1 MKRKLMTGIAT
12 LGMCIGFTNCSH
24 DLTPMSQEEINAA
37 KANQIVDKYN
47 NAFISKFGQPATN
60 QDWGFGNVNVTS
72 PALTRSVGTYAS
84 FKGTLQPT
92 ILFPTDCDASKF
104 NPDLSNIP
112 SYDELCQSKGNG
124 NWTPD
129 EFAYGEVYIDKVQKV
144 HIWGEYGK
152 RAKLYIKAGT
162 YDFTNET
169 FDLCADADLYLLSGA
184 TVTLNNTAAST
195 AKFDIYIASGAE
207 LIANGED
214 GFRADVDAHIY
225 NHGTITCSKF
235 EVNGTSFLYNVGSLV
250 TTGEV
255 YVANSVSR
263 IVNDGT
269 IESASTNVEGSGA
282 LQNNAEW
289 TVSGN
294 TIVSCTDGGW
304 VNNGH
309 WTTEN
314 YGYTA
319 GSENV
324 INNCFLEVT
333 EEFDMNISSAS
344 SLNAFKIDTG
354 GGVLTKYFYGGKK
367 LGDPT
372 SISGPYK
379 IVLGSSSVFKV
390 TETATLEGG
399 NPGWGFFGPEDGDYA
414 VFQAKNVVRNE
425 GIKNTQGAVT
435 YSGNLYVSAERHFA
449 QGHDGQDAEGHYF
462 INERGDFS
470 VDTNIFA
477 AGFRP
482 GKPGVTIQQTPC
494 CPGFEGEESNDEFD
508 VRIIGE
514 DLTPGETDWDFN
526 DVVFGVKFNDAGN
539 GATCTLLA
547 AGGTLPLRIAKKGNP
562 DLNNASDWIEVHDLF
577 GVSTTTMVNTGGSS
591 RTIELRPTFDVTGIS
606 KSENGKDIKIYVN
619 KGTQDE
625 PNWIELK
632 AEKGNPAAKL
642 AVKKGFRICTER
654 QNINEIYKRFDEWVN
669 NPLIRWY

>member
-84 FKGTLQPT
+84 FKGTLQHT

-269 IESASTNVEGSGA
+269 IESASTN
-282 LQNNAEW
+282 
-289 TVSGN
+289 
-294 TIVSCTDGGW
+294 
-304 VNNGH
+304 
-309 WTTEN
+309 
-314 YGYTA
+314 
-319 GSENV
+319 
-324 INNCFLEVT
+324 
-333 EEFDMNISSAS
+333 EE
-344 SLNAFKIDTG
+344 
-354 GGVLTKYFYGGKK
+354 
-367 LGDPT
+367 
-372 SISGPYK
+372 
-379 IVLGSSSVFKV
+379 
-390 TETATLEGG
+390 
-399 NPGWGFFGPEDGDYA
+399 
-414 VFQAKNVVRNE
+414 
-425 GIKNTQGAVT
+425 
-435 YSGNLYVSAERHFA
+435 
-449 QGHDGQDAEGHYF
+449 
-462 INERGDFS
+462 
-470 VDTNIFA
+470 
-477 AGFRP
+477 
-482 GKPGVTIQQTPC
+482 
-494 CPGFEGEESNDEFD
+494 
-508 VRIIGE
+508 
-514 DLTPGETDWDFN
+514 
-526 DVVFGVKFNDAGN
+526 
-539 GATCTLLA
+539 
-547 AGGTLPLRIAKKGNP
+547 
-562 DLNNASDWIEVHDLF
+562 
-577 GVSTTTMVNTGGSS
+577 
-591 RTIELRPTFDVTGIS
+591 
-606 KSENGKDIKIYVN
+606 
-619 KGTQDE
+619 
-625 PNWIELK
+625 
-632 AEKGNPAAKL
+632 
-642 AVKKGFRICTER
+642 
-654 QNINEIYKRFDEWVN
+654 
-669 NPLIRWY
+669 